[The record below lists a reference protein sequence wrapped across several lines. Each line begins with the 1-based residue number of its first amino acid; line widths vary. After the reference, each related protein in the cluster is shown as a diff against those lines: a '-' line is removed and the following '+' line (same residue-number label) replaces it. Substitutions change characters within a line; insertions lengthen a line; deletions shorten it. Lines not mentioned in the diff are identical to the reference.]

1 MKENFLKL
9 QEQVRVLTDKSLCAS
24 GDVIDL
30 LLGLLG
36 FKHNLWKKKKNLP
49 LRISSLDIE
58 TSKIQECQD

>member
-36 FKHNLWKKKKNLP
+36 FKHNLLKKKKNLP